1 MVTKHFYKS
10 LRINTKKTWGATD
23 DSNKMDKKNPNRPK
37 KSHGLRHT
45 SRAQHLH
52 WLEHVAQAQ
61 HLPRNFSR
69 TPSILYIDPIYI
81 VLCIIQLKI
90 SQKLNYTSAPPLHKM
105 IKFMGYKY
113 TMNPSSQRF
122 TISAFLIF
130 LAYIF

>member
-1 MVTKHFYKS
+1 MIQIKW
-10 LRINTKKTWGATD
+10 TKKTQID
-23 DSNKMDKKNPNRPK
+23 PK

-69 TPSILYIDPIYI
+69 THTGPSILYIDPIYI